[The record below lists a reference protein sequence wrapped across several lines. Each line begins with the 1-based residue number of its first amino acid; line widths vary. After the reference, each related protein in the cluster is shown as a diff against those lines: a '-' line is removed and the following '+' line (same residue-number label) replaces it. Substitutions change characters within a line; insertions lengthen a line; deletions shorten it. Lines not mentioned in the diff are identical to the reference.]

1 MKRKKSLSVPAKRT
15 NNEHGG
21 IRTPDPQN
29 RNLMLYPA
37 ELHAQN
43 RPGWDQNT
51 PEGGLR
57 PPVRPLD
64 RCRLPVKVA

>member
-43 RPGWDQNT
+43 RPEWQQGAPDGVLMPST
-51 PEGGLR
+51 RPREGAA
-57 PPVRPLD
+57 D
-64 RCRLPVKVA
+64 R